1 MRSARHGGVRT
12 STGARIPNRQAVAGD
27 QRLVLPGT
35 SAIVGE
41 SGSYSCREFTKGTGR
56 CELKPSHSLSVA
68 AFILFVAI
76 VGCHRDAAKEAGG
89 SGDSSA
95 EQVETRIVGAV
106 QAPTK
111 TGKTVTAGI
120 HASIISARRAPPTED
135 VIRAI
140 LAAAQQMIRDSV
152 TSPTT
157 FAAAIAAGRDVP
169 VLTRYA
175 TLANPVPSYTI
186 SRARFTWI
194 TAGDKVNLTN
204 DQCLDSRQRFIA
216 FPGERGAYIC
226 APTTLGWNRQPVE

>member
-1 MRSARHGGVRT
+1 MKS
-12 STGARIPNRQAVAGD
+12 
-27 QRLVLPGT
+27 
-35 SAIVGE
+35 
-41 SGSYSCREFTKGTGR
+41 
-56 CELKPSHSLSVA
+56 SHSLFLTA
-68 AFILFVAI
+68 LILFVAI
-76 VGCHRDAAKEAGG
+76 VGCHRDTAKDTAG
-89 SGDSSA
+89 SGDNSA

-111 TGKTVTAGI
+111 TGKTVTAGV
-120 HASIISARRAPPTED
+120 HASIVSARRAPPTEA

-194 TAGDKVNLTN
+194 TAGDNVNLTN

-216 FPGERGAYIC
+216 LPGAQGAYVC
-226 APTTLGWNRQPVE
+226 SPTTLGWNRQPVE